1 VKWQIELA
9 AKGAER
15 PSFGCLLPTINLEYP
30 FIFEGRI
37 DGNLL
42 GGLIFKAVDRIGS
55 DVGGL
60 VPLFCRL
67 DAAIFLLHQHEA
79 EHNYALGIHKM
90 WFDSLA
96 QSFNPPWAYGL

>member
-1 VKWQIELA
+1 
-9 AKGAER
+9 
-15 PSFGCLLPTINLEYP
+15 
-30 FIFEGRI
+30 
-37 DGNLL
+37 
-42 GGLIFKAVDRIGS
+42 
-55 DVGGL
+55 L